1 MIKEATN
8 LDNLAQMYEGWTAWV
23 WTRRRQTS
31 LVQHS
36 KQSTRINPVSGIHR
50 CAKAGGDVYWGL
62 ICGNLGNPGAV
73 GTGIPQERCTQSNVK
88 HQWSAT
94 PRAQSTMLTVWVKW
108 LSFCYGRSDSTSEK
122 LLQKEI
128 GILQTAWWSRT
139 LFYVTLSTIEEMLN
153 PVRQRGNTGAIKD
166 LQWRGCCQFLG
177 LLLLLG
183 NTAGWVSQ
191 LSTEEARRWSMASEN

>member
-8 LDNLAQMYEGWTAWV
+8 LDNLAQLYEGWTAWV
-23 WTRRRQTS
+23 WIRRRQTS

-36 KQSTRINPVSGIHR
+36 RQSTRISQVSGIHSR
-50 CAKAGGDVYWGL
+50 AKAGGDVYWGL

-108 LSFCYGRSDSTSEK
+108 LSFCCGRSDSTAEK

-139 LFYVTLSTIEEMLN
+139 LPCDPVNNWRYAKPCSSRGEHWGHQGFAVKRMLSVSWVTL
-153 PVRQRGNTGAIKD
+153 VAWQ
-166 LQWRGCCQFLG
+166 CC
-177 LLLLLG
+177 
-183 NTAGWVSQ
+183 W
-191 LSTEEARRWSMASEN
+191 LS